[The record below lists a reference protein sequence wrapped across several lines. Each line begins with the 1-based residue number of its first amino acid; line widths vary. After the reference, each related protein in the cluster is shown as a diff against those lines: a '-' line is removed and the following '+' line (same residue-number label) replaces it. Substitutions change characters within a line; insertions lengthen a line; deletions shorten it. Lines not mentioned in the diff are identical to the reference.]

1 MGSLRDISIRQKLQ
15 GIVMLTCGVAVAAA
29 SIMFAVYDRV
39 TFLRAKTEDLATTA
53 KILGSNSTAAL
64 TFGDTNSA
72 REILAA
78 LRVRKHVVFACI
90 YDKDGKVF
98 AKYSREKA
106 NADFAAPPPQAD
118 GSSIVNRRI
127 LLFRQITLDDEPVG
141 TIYIES
147 DLDEL
152 KDRLN
157 RFTTIAVF
165 VLLASLALAFV
176 LSAKL
181 QRVISGPILSLAK
194 TAFEVTANKGYSIR
208 ATKSSNDE
216 IGFLF
221 DRFNEMLDGI
231 QQRDAALQKAQEELE
246 RRVEE
251 RTSYLNSLIE
261 TSPLAIVVLDSQR
274 RVQLCNPAFE
284 ELFGYARAEI
294 ADRPLDDL
302 LVPEELMAEFQEGLR
317 RSEEGAPIH
326 RVTRR
331 RRKDGTLV
339 DVELHGVPLRVA
351 GKVTGL
357 LGIYQ
362 NITERLRAEQELQ
375 RAKEAAEA
383 ASEAK
388 SDFLANM
395 SHEIRTPM
403 NGILGMTELALDTS
417 LNVEQREYL
426 TTVKS
431 SADSLLSIINDIL
444 DFSKIEAGKLEFEN
458 IEFSLRDSL
467 AETVKTLA
475 LRAHQ
480 KGLELAYRVSANV
493 HERVI
498 GDPGRLRQIVVNLV
512 GNAIKFTNQGEVVV
526 EVEQDSR
533 QEKSLELHFRVRDT
547 GIGIE
552 PEKQKVIFDAFTQAD
567 NSMTRRYGGTG
578 LGLAITKRL
587 VEKMEGKI
595 WIESELG
602 RGSTFHFLLSLGIGQ
617 GQSKLQSPLELAQ
630 VRGLRVLIVDD
641 NRTNRFIL
649 SELLQHWGMK
659 PHETEDAAAAL
670 RALTKAAGE
679 GSPFQLVLLDAQM
692 PDVDGFE
699 LAKKIRQDPAN
710 DGIPLLML
718 SSSALRGEGTR
729 CREVGI
735 AAYLSKPVAQSE
747 LLNAILTTLAVP
759 EPAPREQVVTRHS
772 MRERRSGMRILLA
785 EDNAVNRQLALKL
798 LEKHGHKVVVAEN
811 GRQALEALE
820 REKVDLVLMD
830 VQMPE
835 MDGFEATAAIRA
847 KEKTSG
853 GHLPIIAVT
862 AHAMKG
868 DRERCLAAGM
878 DDYIAKPIRTPEL
891 AKLLDRYSGMPHS
904 ADQERP
910 PDSPRDVS
918 SVFRPEEAL
927 DRVEGDRE
935 LLAEL
940 VKLFEEETPKLLAEV
955 RDAIAKGDAKTLERA
970 AHTIK
975 GSAGNFGAQP
985 ASQAALDLEQLARS
999 GDLSR
1004 ATELMEAVEREIKRL
1019 LPELEHFSR
1028 GVTT

>member
-1 MGSLRDISIRQKLQ
+1 
-15 GIVMLTCGVAVAAA
+15 
-29 SIMFAVYDRV
+29 
-39 TFLRAKTEDLATTA
+39 
-53 KILGSNSTAAL
+53 
-64 TFGDTNSA
+64 
-72 REILAA
+72 
-78 LRVRKHVVFACI
+78 
-90 YDKDGKVF
+90 
-98 AKYSREKA
+98 
-106 NADFAAPPPQAD
+106 
-118 GSSIVNRRI
+118 
-127 LLFRQITLDDEPVG
+127 
-141 TIYIES
+141 
-147 DLDEL
+147 
-152 KDRLN
+152 
-157 RFTTIAVF
+157 
-165 VLLASLALAFV
+165 
-176 LSAKL
+176 
-181 QRVISGPILSLAK
+181 
-194 TAFEVTANKGYSIR
+194 
-208 ATKSSNDE
+208 
-216 IGFLF
+216 
-221 DRFNEMLDGI
+221 
-231 QQRDAALQKAQEELE
+231 
-246 RRVEE
+246 
-251 RTSYLNSLIE
+251 
-261 TSPLAIVVLDSQR
+261 
-274 RVQLCNPAFE
+274 
-284 ELFGYARAEI
+284 
-294 ADRPLDDL
+294 
-302 LVPEELMAEFQEGLR
+302 
-317 RSEEGAPIH
+317 
-326 RVTRR
+326 
-331 RRKDGTLV
+331 
-339 DVELHGVPLRVA
+339 
-351 GKVTGL
+351 
-357 LGIYQ
+357 
-362 NITERLRAEQELQ
+362 
-375 RAKEAAEA
+375 
-383 ASEAK
+383 
-388 SDFLANM
+388 
-395 SHEIRTPM
+395 
-403 NGILGMTELALDTS
+403 
-417 LNVEQREYL
+417 
-426 TTVKS
+426 
-431 SADSLLSIINDIL
+431 
-444 DFSKIEAGKLEFEN
+444 
-458 IEFSLRDSL
+458 
-467 AETVKTLA
+467 
-475 LRAHQ
+475 
-480 KGLELAYRVSANV
+480 
-493 HERVI
+493 
-498 GDPGRLRQIVVNLV
+498 
-512 GNAIKFTNQGEVVV
+512 
-526 EVEQDSR
+526 
-533 QEKSLELHFRVRDT
+533 
-547 GIGIE
+547 
-552 PEKQKVIFDAFTQAD
+552 
-567 NSMTRRYGGTG
+567 
-578 LGLAITKRL
+578 
-587 VEKMEGKI
+587 
-595 WIESELG
+595 
-602 RGSTFHFLLSLGIGQ
+602 
-617 GQSKLQSPLELAQ
+617 
-630 VRGLRVLIVDD
+630 
-641 NRTNRFIL
+641 
-649 SELLQHWGMK
+649 
-659 PHETEDAAAAL
+659 
-670 RALTKAAGE
+670 
-679 GSPFQLVLLDAQM
+679 VLLDAQM

-710 DGIPLLML
+710 NGIPLLML

-759 EPAPREQVVTRHS
+759 QPAPRDLVVTRHS
-772 MRERRSGMRILLA
+772 LRERRSGMRILLA